1 LQSWFPFDIQI
12 YVNGREWL
20 ARQLDQRG
28 IRYDRYDNKL
38 THTEAT
44 AKHLAK
50 RLEQLG
56 YSVSLQQPTLCAAG

>member
-1 LQSWFPFDIQI
+1 MRRPFCSGVI